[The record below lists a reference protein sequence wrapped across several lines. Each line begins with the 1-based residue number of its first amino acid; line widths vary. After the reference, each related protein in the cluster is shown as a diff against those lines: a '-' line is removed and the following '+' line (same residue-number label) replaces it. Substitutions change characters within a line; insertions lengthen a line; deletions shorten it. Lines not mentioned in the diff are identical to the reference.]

1 MAYVQNQQ
9 RGIKR
14 SLTRTLIGFFVPL
27 LFLGG
32 LVVTGFVVYNN
43 FEDEI
48 NDVVNSDVFNSG
60 PGSDPGPAEPVDG
73 VVGTLAEVTLGENS
87 YDITI
92 ESVTP
97 QTAAAPGSIFTPASG
112 GFLVIQMSLARTD
125 TNATASQISWFDW
138 IFTPDIGEPLESD
151 VIAGGYEPHLS
162 TLNLAPNETVTGVIV
177 FDTAATVGTL
187 ALRNND
193 GTWAEWPITAA
204 AP

>member
-14 SLTRTLIGFFVPL
+14 SLTRMLIGFLVPL
-27 LFLGG
+27 VFLGG

-60 PGSDPGPAEPVDG
+60 SGSDPGPAEPVDG

-92 ESVTP
+92 ESATP
-97 QTAAAPGSIFTPASG
+97 
-112 GFLVIQMSLARTD
+112 
-125 TNATASQISWFDW
+125 
-138 IFTPDIGEPLESD
+138 
-151 VIAGGYEPHLS
+151 
-162 TLNLAPNETVTGVIV
+162 
-177 FDTAATVGTL
+177 
-187 ALRNND
+187 
-193 GTWAEWPITAA
+193 
-204 AP
+204 